1 LDSNARTFVAYP
13 LRVVNGAVVTSP
25 SALHVREMIEQ
36 VIFTMP
42 GERVMYPTFG
52 VGLERLLFDST
63 ATDIMA
69 ATQALINTALQEWLG
84 DVITVRSV
92 VVTAVDSLVR
102 IAVVYDLHATHEVQR
117 VVFER

>member
-1 LDSNARTFVAYP
+1 MASNVRTYVAYP
-13 LRVVNGAVVTSP
+13 MNIANGAIVMSP
-25 SALHVREMIEQ
+25 AEKHVHEMIEQ
-36 VIFTMP
+36 VIFTIP

-63 ATDIMA
+63 ATEIMA
-69 ATQALINTALQEWLG
+69 ATQALISAALQEWLG

-92 VVTAVDSLVR
+92 AVTTAESRVR
-102 IAVVYDLHATHEVQR
+102 IVVSYELLATHETQR

>member
-1 LDSNARTFVAYP
+1 MDSNPRTYVAYP

-25 SALHVREMIEQ
+25 SPTHVREMIEQ

-63 ATDIMA
+63 ATDVMA
-69 ATQALINTALQEWLG
+69 ATQALINAALQQWLG

-92 VVTAVDSLVR
+92 VVDSVDSLVR
-102 IAVVYDLHATHEVQR
+102 ISVVYDLLATHEVQR